1 LNETPLR
8 IAYVGPAYGSSSQR
22 AAALERLGHVVAI
35 IDPFDWIGRSIW
47 MERWLYHA
55 GAFGIG
61 AKIDRPIFNAVKQS
75 APDLIWVD
83 QGAYLGA
90 GLIAKCRTLSVPIV
104 NYTIDDPFGGR
115 DGRRFNRYF
124 EALPFYD
131 LLAVVREENI
141 AEAYARGA
149 RNVLRIWRSADE
161 VAHRPRLLTDV
172 DRQKW
177 GSEVCFAGTWFP
189 SAAHSW

>member
-1 LNETPLR
+1 
-8 IAYVGPAYGSSSQR
+8 
-22 AAALERLGHVVAI
+22 LERLGHVVAI

-75 APDLIWVD
+75 PPDLIWVD

-104 NYTIDDPFGGR
+104 NYTIDDPFGSVAATGG
-115 DGRRFNRYF
+115 DSTVTLRRCHFTIFSR
-124 EALPFYD
+124 
-131 LLAVVREENI
+131 
-141 AEAYARGA
+141 
-149 RNVLRIWRSADE
+149 
-161 VAHRPRLLTDV
+161 
-172 DRQKW
+172 
-177 GSEVCFAGTWFP
+177 
-189 SAAHSW
+189 